1 MIRNIDRFV
10 TAFFAIFIFYISF
23 VSYRNDDY
31 IWASLLAI
39 LASYL
44 LIASIIPHKF
54 VTEEITGNLF
64 IELIRLIFE
73 VFFRIVINIFSH

>member
-10 TAFFAIFIFYISF
+10 TAFFAIFIFYISYL
-23 VSYRNDDY
+23 SYNNNAY
-31 IWASLLAI
+31 IWASLLVI

-44 LIASIIPHKF
+44 LIASIIPHRF

-73 VFFRIVINIFSH
+73 VFFKIIINIFSH